1 MFSLFIS
8 ELRNL
13 LAYRMNG
20 TKKWFSERSIYF
32 NAFGVVTKMYVMQVE
47 ECNDEMV
54 YIHRDNKTHLE
65 QIN

>member
-1 MFSLFIS
+1 
-8 ELRNL
+8 
-13 LAYRMNG
+13 MNG

-65 QIN
+65 QIT